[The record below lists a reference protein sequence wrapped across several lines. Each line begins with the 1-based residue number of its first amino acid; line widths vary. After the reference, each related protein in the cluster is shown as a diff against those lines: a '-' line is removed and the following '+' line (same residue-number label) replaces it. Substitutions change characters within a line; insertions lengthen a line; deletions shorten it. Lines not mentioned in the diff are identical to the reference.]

1 MIIRDMFVPVFANVG
16 FEDQL
21 DAASQLARQ
30 FNSHINVV
38 ITRPDPATAAA
49 AVPEMVVAGGVML
62 EAIEIEGKAAQ
73 AKAHVKFEAW
83 RVANDLVAADDE
95 DCVQIVGASWH
106 ERVGLLEKAI
116 IEIGRVSDL
125 IIINYP
131 DPYEADHGSGVRG
144 CRVRNGLP
152 HVAGSK
158 DAGRRL
164 HAPYHNRVEWQSGGC
179 ARHRP
184 APCRCC
190 ARRSGVSI
198 FTAPKA
204 EHDAGDLGLIQHL
217 CWHGIRADHLSPEA
231 DPGAV
236 GAALID
242 TAANEN
248 ASMIVMGA
256 YTHSRLR
263 ETLLG
268 GVTRHVIKAAA
279 IPVLM
284 MH

>member
-16 FEDQL
+16 FEAQL

-38 ITRPDPATAAA
+38 FTRPDPATAAA

-95 DCVQIVGASWH
+95 DCVQIVGASWY

-131 DPYEADHGSGVRG
+131 DPYEPITDRAFAAAVFETGCPTLLVPKTLDGDFTRHIIIAWNGS
-144 CRVRNGLP
+144 LE
-152 HVAGSK
+152 A
-158 DAGRRL
+158 
-164 HAPYHNRVEWQSGGC
+164 
-179 ARHRP
+179 ARAIDRAMP
-184 APCRCC
+184 LLCKAER
-190 ARRSGVSI
+190 ASI

-204 EHDAGDLGLIQHL
+204 ERDAGDLGLIRHL
-217 CWHGIRADHLSPEA
+217 RWHGIRADHLSPEA